1 MEKLL
6 QDIRFGIRMLAKS
19 PAASMTAVV
28 ALALGISVCTV
39 MYSIVYGCL
48 LRGLPVMG
56 SNRVMYLVETNV
68 SRDVERVSVPL
79 HDYLDWQ
86 AQQTSFEQL
95 GAYYFGTVNISG
107 NDRPERFNGAFVTA
121 NTLTILG
128 IRPLLGRL
136 LLEGEDHPAAEPV
149 VVLGFSVWRD
159 RYDSDPEIVGKTIR
173 ANGEQTTVV
182 GVMPEGFEFPGFQKL
197 WLPIRL
203 DPLQLDRRGG
213 TGLTV
218 FGRLRSGVSLD
229 AAQAELTS
237 IAARLESEHPQVNAG
252 IGARIQP
259 FAYQFLGT
267 GEGVFG
273 LWLMQGAVFLVLLIA
288 CANVA
293 NLLLSQ
299 AFDRGRE
306 VAIRTALGASRWRI
320 ISQVLTEVG
329 ILATCGGI
337 LGLALAYIGVD
348 LFHASVVDNP
358 PPFFMVIAIDRPIL
372 QFVLGVVLTS
382 TLLAGIFPAL
392 QASGGNL
399 HQILADESRGSS
411 SFRLG
416 KVSKGLVVVQIA
428 FSCALLMGT
437 GLMIKSIMNL
447 DQADYGFDPDA
458 VFTAGVSLFEADY
471 PSVESRRQFF
481 SELHRELSSIPG
493 VTDATLAQALPVQR
507 VGLSRIAIQGDSYPT
522 EADYPRARVTAITP
536 GYFRTFDAE
545 VLEGRDFVDADDF
558 ASLPVVIVNLSFVDQ
573 FFPGQDPLG
582 RRLRVDRQGS
592 ELVWMTVIGVVPDLY
607 MGGYLNEEPAGM
619 YTPLSQGDTRTV
631 NIALRSEEPP
641 LSLAPMVRD
650 EVMALDPD
658 LPVYAVGT
666 ARTGI
671 KDQTWVYWVFG
682 GLYAILGFVALFLA
696 AVGLYGVMS
705 FATRRRTP
713 EVGIRMALGA
723 RGSDVVRLIVRQGL
737 TQVVLGLGLG
747 IGLAMWLSFMMAG
760 MLFET
765 EPFDPAIFLVIIAT
779 LAGTAMFACWLP
791 ARRASRVDP
800 LEALRSR

>member
-1 MEKLL
+1 MDKLL

-19 PAASMTAVV
+19 PVASTTAVI

-48 LRGLPVMG
+48 LRGLPVEG
-56 SNRVMYLVETNV
+56 GDRIMYAQETNV
-68 SRDVERVSVPL
+68 SRNVERASVPL
-79 HDYLDWQ
+79 HDYLDWR
-86 AQQTSFEQL
+86 AQQESFEQL

-107 NDRPERFNGAFVTA
+107 KDRPERFNGAFVTA
-121 NTLTILG
+121 NTLDILG
-128 IRPLLGRL
+128 VRPLMGRL
-136 LLEGEDHPAAEPV
+136 FLEGEDHPAAEPV

-159 RYDSDPEIVGKTIR
+159 RYDSDPEILGETIR
-173 ANGEQTTVV
+173 ANGMRATVV

-197 WLPIRL
+197 WLPIRM
-203 DPLQLDRRGG
+203 DPLQLGRREG

-218 FGRLRSGVSLD
+218 FGRLHQDVSLEE
-229 AAQAELTS
+229 AQAELAS

-252 IGARIQP
+252 IGARIEP
-259 FAYQFLGT
+259 FAYQFLGS

-288 CANVA
+288 SANVA

-306 VAIRTALGASRWRI
+306 VAIRTALGASRRRI

-329 ILATCGGI
+329 ILALCGGA
-337 LGLALAYIGVD
+337 LGLALAYIGLE

-358 PPFFMVIAIDRPIL
+358 PPFFMVITIDRPIL
-372 QFVLGVVLTS
+372 QFVIGVVLTT
-382 TLLAGIFPAL
+382 TLLAGVFPAW

-399 HQILADESRGSS
+399 HKILADESRGSS

-416 KVSKGLVVVQIA
+416 RVSKGLVVVQIA

-447 DQADYGFDPDA
+447 DRADYGFDPDA
-458 VFTAGVSLFEADY
+458 IFTAGVSLFETDY
-471 PSVESRRQFF
+471 PSTESRRQFF
-481 SELHRELSSIPG
+481 MELHRELSSLPG
-493 VTDATLAQALPVQR
+493 VSAATLAQALPVQR
-507 VGLSRIAIQGDSYPT
+507 VRMSTIAIQGESYPT
-522 EADYPRARVTAITP
+522 EADYPRARVTAVMP

-545 VLEGRDFVDADDF
+545 VLEGRDFMDADDP
-558 ASLPVVIVNLSFVDQ
+558 SGLLVTIVNLSFVDR
-573 FFPGQDPLG
+573 FFPGQNPLG
-582 RRLRVDRQGS
+582 RRVRLASQGR
-592 ELVWMTVIGVVPDLY
+592 EPTWMTIVGVVPDLY

-619 YTPLSQGDTRTV
+619 YTPLSQGDARGV

-641 LSLAPMVRD
+641 LALAAMVRD

-658 LPVYAVGT
+658 LPVYAIGT
-666 ARTGI
+666 ARAGI
-671 KDQTWVYWVFG
+671 KDQTWMYWVFG

-723 RGSDVVRLIVRQGL
+723 RGGDVVWLILRQGL

-747 IGLAMWLSFMMAG
+747 VGLAMWLSFMMAG
-760 MLFET
+760 MLYET
-765 EPFDPAIFLVIIAT
+765 EPFDPAIFLLIIAT
-779 LAGTAMFACWLP
+779 LAGTALCACLLP
-791 ARRASRVDP
+791 ARRASSVDP